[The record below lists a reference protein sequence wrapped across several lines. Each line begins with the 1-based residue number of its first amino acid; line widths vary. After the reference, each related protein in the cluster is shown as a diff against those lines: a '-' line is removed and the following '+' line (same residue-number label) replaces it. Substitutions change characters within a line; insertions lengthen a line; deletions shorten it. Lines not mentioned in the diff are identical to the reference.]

1 MSVSIEGGTMR
12 QLLLAVCLS
21 LGFVA
26 GCHSGD
32 FSRTNVTETVLQGN
46 NYRVVM
52 SGVQGVDSGFKVFG
66 LGGSALYAVCL
77 EKIRVQAQLDDR
89 SRALVNVTQDLN
101 FWNIGIAWGETL
113 TITADIIEF
122 TGPPTG
128 GE

>member
-1 MSVSIEGGTMR
+1 MR
-12 QLLLAVCLS
+12 QLAVLAVGLLAMT
-21 LGFVA
+21 

-32 FSRTNVTETVLQGN
+32 FVRANVTETVLQGN